1 MSKRRATIGE
11 DADVIFRSGL
21 LYGVVCTTLRN
32 RKEIERRVNAEHPS
46 GTRAGWRISTKRI
59 EGKRS
64 PVPCLD
70 DATRRHY
77 LMEC

>member
-1 MSKRRATIGE
+1 MPKKVARTATPP
-11 DADVIFRSGL
+11 DVLFKADL
-21 LYGVVCTTLRN
+21 LFGVCCTTLRT
-32 RKEIERRVNAEHPS
+32 RAVIEARVNAMWPS
-46 GTRAGWRISTKRI
+46 GTRAGWRISAKRI
-59 EGKRS
+59 EGHRS